1 MNYDLMFNLSLA
13 AIISIV
19 VVVILYSIL
28 KNPYKFPY
36 YTVDFDVSGR
46 RNVVMLDEI
55 ENYLNVHGLDEFD
68 LRKDETEEWK
78 VKYSQ
83 KAHKSILRPLRVW
96 QYNRTIDDEALFEFN
111 LCRKQIRY
119 RQRNYIKMPY
129 EVMNTVETFDC
140 DYDYIVGRYREL
152 EKIGFETTT
161 SRYRVK
167 NQRRLMTQEM
177 RERIKIR
184 DNYTCQMCGKYMP
197 DEVGLQ
203 IDHIVPVSKGGKT
216 LESNL
221 QVLCSV
227 CNGRKSNKL

>member
-1 MNYDLMFNLSLA
+1 M
-13 AIISIV
+13 
-19 VVVILYSIL
+19 
-28 KNPYKFPY
+28 K
-36 YTVDFDVSGR
+36 R
-46 RNVVMLDEI
+46 DEA
-55 ENYLNVHGLDEFD
+55 
-68 LRKDETEEWK
+68 EEWK
-78 VKYSQ
+78 IKYSQ

-96 QYNRTIDDEALFEFN
+96 QYNRTVDDEALFEFN
-111 LCRKQIRY
+111 LCRKQTRY
-119 RQRNYIKMPY
+119 RQRNYVKTPY

-140 DYDYIVGRYREL
+140 DYDYVVGRYREL

-167 NQRRLMTQEM
+167 NQRRLMTQELK
-177 RERIKIR
+177 ERIKLR
-184 DNYTCQMCGKYMP
+184 DNYTCQICGKYMP

-216 LESNL
+216 IESNL